1 VYAKDVSRPLVFT
14 VDKTLGDDL
23 KKGPADYRLKDIFD
37 FREFTGTKMEVTRGG
52 ATVTFE
58 KKKEAP
64 APAATGPGAAAKDAG
79 KAAATP
85 RAEPVEKWTQVAPQP
100 AKPVEEAKIND
111 IAAKVA
117 SLRADTFVEKLPA
130 GAIELMTIA
139 TTFDAGKKSEK
150 VVVYKAGEDYYAIR
164 PDDTGAARL
173 PMMGVDD
180 IVKALDA
187 AK

>member
-1 VYAKDVSRPLVFT
+1 MSRPIVFT
-14 VDKTLGDDL
+14 VDKTLADDL

-37 FREFTGTKMEVTRGG
+37 FREFTGTKVEVTRGG

-64 APAATGPGAAAKDAG
+64 PAAPAAAAKDAAKDAG
-79 KAAATP
+79 KAAPAP
-85 RAEPVEKWTQVAPQP
+85 PPEPVEKWTQTAPQA

-111 IAAKVA
+111 IAAKIA
-117 SLRADTFVEKLPA
+117 SLRADSFVEKLPA
-130 GAIELMTIA
+130 GSAELMTIA

-150 VVVYKAGEDYYAIR
+150 VVLYKAGTDYFAIR
-164 PDDTGAARL
+164 PDDTGAAKL
-173 PMMGVDD
+173 PMMGVED
-180 IVKALDA
+180 IIKALDA